1 MTAIAR
7 SARCT
12 GGPWSVHHTCLA
24 LRVLTA
30 STRYRAGWPSRDGW
44 LRVPPRSTRGAL
56 SETAPGLP
64 RRCAGGTGAPA
75 RRGGPEAPARRP
87 PTAFRPAAIGTPAR
101 RRRRGDPRRRGVCF
115 EPFDHPDRGLG
126 LRVTR
131 RAEPGEEALLLV
143 RGVPQKD
150 RPKVVQSCGE
160 RFAIGFR
167 ERSSPPTVGDG
178 HKPREQPFDPPGPS
192 LNGPN
197 GASTP

>member
-1 MTAIAR
+1 MTDGSEFRRGQHAA
-7 SARCT
+7 
-12 GGPWSVHHTCLA
+12 
-24 LRVLTA
+24 
-30 STRYRAGWPSRDGW
+30 RYRKQLLVFHADVPAVQALQRDEVVPKRP
-44 LRVPPRSTRGAL
+44 RV
-56 SETAPGLP
+56 
-64 RRCAGGTGAPA
+64 A
-75 RRGGPEAPARRP
+75 RRQRSVPQPSAPQRVDGVVV
-87 PTAFRPAAIGTPAR
+87 IL
-101 RRRRGDPRRRGVCF
+101 GDAVICF